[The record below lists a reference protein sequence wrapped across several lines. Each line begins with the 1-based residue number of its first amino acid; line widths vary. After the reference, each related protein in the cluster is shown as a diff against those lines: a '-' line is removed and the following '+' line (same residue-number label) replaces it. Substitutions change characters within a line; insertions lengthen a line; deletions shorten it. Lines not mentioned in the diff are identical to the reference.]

1 MNFTKKTVPFLVFSL
16 FSAFIPVSAQNW
28 TFAAEQF
35 VFTQPDGGG
44 ANEAV
49 SKVIPSLI
57 LGQIAENLERMPRAR
72 ELLDRTEYELQ
83 KERSSL
89 FLQLSSEVQKRDS
102 LVLGDYS
109 QSQLKRKIREEDK
122 KISEIQD
129 KIKANLKSVE
139 NEREKRESQIRLD
152 EERQRRIEEGGLVD
166 DNDEGNSFLE
176 RFVRNFAP
184 GNDNSRTLEKIVL
197 YKNSVSEL
205 FSVSDEIRNQGYQSY
220 EFSKA
225 CSDSGIRGL
234 MTGKITSYGSFVS
247 VSVTVYQ
254 YPGGRIIG
262 NATDVGSL
270 DEIRDLSRRL
280 ASQISPRI
288 ADSMPVELKIAVF
301 PEDARENLVLTL
313 DDVVYTNRPES
324 IVVSSGVHFIQF
336 ASKGYETEATSY
348 DFQGNREF
356 RIEVSMI
363 KKSEGTVR
371 IAFTNAVEGD
381 LFANGEFRSRIDEE
395 NRFSSISVN
404 SRAVLGHFVSKDG
417 FPSEFIVE
425 RSFLQ
430 EDAILSVKAMAFD
443 KSRYIDS
450 RRIWMYRAYSSLIV
464 SLVPTFFV
472 LGNYRNGS
480 TGYSFLSGGNEAEI
494 LNVGR
499 YVTAGISL
507 GCGVWFGIELV
518 RYLVAANSTLPSEAK
533 IMSPRTLRKI
543 EKEEEAAAMKRLETE
558 NETRPEENL
567 PKSPETE
574 KENVSDEKTEES
586 PGAEN

>member
-1 MNFTKKTVPFLVFSL
+1 MKFRKKTLFLVFSL
-16 FSAFIPVSAQNW
+16 FSAHFLVSAQNW

-35 VFTQPDGGG
+35 RFTQADSGG
-44 ANEAV
+44 ANDAV

-57 LGQIAENLERMPRAR
+57 LGQIAENLTRMPRSR
-72 ELLDRTEYELQ
+72 ELLDRTEYNLQ
-83 KERSSL
+83 QERNSL
-89 FLQLSSEVQKRDS
+89 FLQLSNEVQKRDS

-109 QSQLKRKIREEDK
+109 QGQLNRKIREEDK
-122 KISEIQD
+122 KIKEIQD
-129 KIKANLKSVE
+129 KIEANLKSVE
-139 NEREKRESQIRLD
+139 EERRKRESQIRRD
-152 EERQRRIEEGGLVD
+152 EERRKRIEEGGLAD
-166 DNDEGNSFLE
+166 DQEAGDNFLE
-176 RFVRNFAP
+176 RFVRNFSS
-184 GNDNSRTLEKIVL
+184 GNEDERTLEKIVL
-197 YKNSVSEL
+197 YKNSANEL
-205 FSVSDEIRNQGYQSY
+205 FSVSDEIWSRGYQSY

-225 CSDSGIRGL
+225 CADANIRGL
-234 MTGKITSYGSFVS
+234 MTGKITSYGSFIS

-254 YPGGRIIG
+254 YPGGRVIG
-262 NATDVGSL
+262 NATDVGSI
-270 DEIRDLSRRL
+270 DEIRELSFRL
-280 ASQISPRI
+280 SSQITPRI
-288 ADSMPVELKIAVF
+288 ADSMPVELKITVF

-336 ASKGYETEATSY
+336 ASKGYDTEATSY

-356 RIEVSMI
+356 IIEVNMR
-363 KKSEGTVR
+363 KKSEGTVK

-381 LFANGEFRSRIDEE
+381 LFANGEFRSRIDEA

-425 RSFLQ
+425 RSLLE
-430 EDAILSVKAMAFD
+430 EDALLSVKAMAFD
-443 KSRYIDS
+443 KSKYIDS

-480 TGYSFLSGGNEAEI
+480 TGYSFLSGGSESDI

-499 YVTAGISL
+499 YVTSGISL

-518 RYLVAANSTLPSEAK
+518 RYLIAANSTLPAEAK

-543 EKEEEAAAMKRLETE
+543 EKDQAEAESRRLEKE

-567 PKSPETE
+567 QDSPGTE
-574 KENVSDEKTEES
+574 KEIVSGGKTEE
-586 PGAEN
+586 PPEAEN